1 MKQSDAGLIVVA
13 VLIAIFSPIFIMP
26 LIYPAFQAFLP
37 EGNIVLTP
45 SLRITATLIMSV
57 IDYGLSYISIY
68 HTSYRN
74 KVFFNIIF
82 YIMII
87 LWCVAMGVL
96 WYIVVI

>member
-1 MKQSDAGLIVVA
+1 MKQSNAVLIVVA

-45 SLRITATLIMSV
+45 FLRITATLIMSV
-57 IDYGLSYISIY
+57 IDYGLAYISIY

-74 KVFFNIIF
+74 KALFNVIF

-96 WYIVVI
+96 WYIAVI